1 MCAVIGVVIQKPT
14 ASHFDMIRSVFY
26 ESRIRGLH
34 ATGLSYLQG
43 GVIHTFKEPVPADE
57 FRKLDD
63 LEDMVDDDGTL
74 YLIGHCRYSTSDLLY
89 NQPIANEST
98 SIVHNGVI
106 TQHDPADW
114 EVLHGYACDG
124 KNDTELLLRSLAD
137 YSPLKH
143 WKDAS
148 LAVCELR
155 TNRTLRAYRN
165 GKRPLYL
172 TVLDNGSIITS
183 TANVAKRANLNYTT
197 VPLSMNIYHT
207 IDADLSVELE
217 KVDVEG
223 AVDYQL

>member
-1 MCAVIGVVIQKPT
+1 MCAVIGAVIEKPK
-14 ASHFDMIRSVFY
+14 AAHFDMIRRVFH

-34 ATGLSYLQG
+34 ATGLSYLKG
-43 GVIHTFKEPVPADE
+43 EKIHTFKEPVPADE

-63 LEDMVDDDGTL
+63 LEEMVNDDGTL

-114 EVLHGYACDG
+114 EVLHGYTCDG

-137 YSPLKH
+137 YSPLEH

-155 TNRTLRAYRN
+155 TDRTIRAYRN

-172 TVLDNGSIITS
+172 TVLDNGCIITS
-183 TANVAKRANLNYTT
+183 TANVAGRANLNYVTA
-197 VPLSMNIYHT
+197 PLSMNIYHT
-207 IDADLSVELE
+207 IDSNLCHTLE

>member
-1 MCAVIGVVIQKPT
+1 MCAVIGAVIKNPT
-14 ASHFDMIRSVFY
+14 ATHFDMIRNVFH

-34 ATGLSYLQG
+34 ATGLSYLKG
-43 GVIHTFKEPVPADE
+43 GSIHTFKEPVPADE
-57 FRKLDD
+57 FKKLDD
-63 LEDMVDDDGTL
+63 LEEMVNDDGTL

-89 NQPIANEST
+89 NQPIANETT

-137 YSPLKH
+137 YSPLEH

-148 LAVCELR
+148 LAVCELHIDGKI
-155 TNRTLRAYRN
+155 RAYRN

-172 TVLDNGSIITS
+172 TVLDDGCIITS

-207 IDADLSVELE
+207 IDSHLSHHLE
-217 KVDVEG
+217 RVDIEG
-223 AVDYQL
+223 AIDYQL